1 MLRSPGRAA
10 HIGASAS
17 QNPVAP
23 SEVFAMQKT
32 VAVTGAAGYI
42 GSVLVTQLL
51 NVGYRVRAIDAFFFG
66 HQSLLSLKDH
76 PAMEILRCDI
86 RNYPPGVFDD
96 CDVVVD
102 LAALSNDPSGDLD
115 AELTR
120 SINERGRIA
129 SVMLAERAGVKR
141 YLFASSCAVYGEHI
155 GSDVN
160 EDSTLR
166 PLTLYAETCAK
177 AEEVVLSR
185 NRSDFTTV
193 SLRNGT
199 VFGLSPRM
207 RFDLV
212 VNKMALDAY
221 ELGCISVVGNGAQWR
236 PLIHVEDVA
245 RAFLLTLDAP
255 DRSIAGQVFN
265 IGRENY
271 QISEIAHQVWLASEA
286 ATAIS
291 YVGVGEDRRNYRV
304 SFAKA
309 EKGLAFRAHRSIGC
323 AVSDVQRALRD
334 GRAGNAPCCHTV
346 EWYRSLLAT
355 KGTGLGFGPRHVSS
369 NMSAI
374 R

>member
-1 MLRSPGRAA
+1 
-10 HIGASAS
+10 
-17 QNPVAP
+17 
-23 SEVFAMQKT
+23 MQKR

-42 GSVLVTQLL
+42 GSVLVAHLL
-51 NVGYRVRAIDAFFFG
+51 GRGYRVRAIDAFFFG
-66 HQSLLSLKDH
+66 HQSLRSFRDH
-76 PAMEILRCDI
+76 PAMEILQCDI

-96 CDVVVD
+96 CDIVVD

-129 SVMLAERAGVKR
+129 SVLLAERAGAAR

-155 GSDVN
+155 GSDVD
-160 EDSTLR
+160 EESELR

-177 AEEVVLSR
+177 AEEFILSR
-185 NRSDFTTV
+185 NNSDFTTV

-199 VFGLSPRM
+199 VFGLSRRM

-221 ELGCISVVGNGAQWR
+221 ELGCISVVGDGAQWR
-236 PLIHVEDVA
+236 PLVHVDDVA
-245 RAFLLTLDAP
+245 RAFLLALEAS
-255 DRSIAGQVFN
+255 DRAVAGQVFN

-271 QISEIAHQVWLASEA
+271 QISEIAYQVWLASEVA
-286 ATAIS
+286 PAVS
-291 YVGVGEDRRNYRV
+291 YIGAGTDRRNYRV
-304 SFAKA
+304 SFKKA
-309 EKGLAFRAHRSIGC
+309 EERLKFRAHRSIGS
-323 AVSDVQRALRD
+323 AVSDLQDALRD

-346 EWYRSLLAT
+346 EWYRSLLAA
-355 KGTGLGFGPRHVSS
+355 KGVGLGLAHRHVSG
-369 NMSAI
+369 NVVLV